1 MKKQNLS
8 EEFLR
13 MQKLA
18 GLNEGINY
26 SEIDSILGGTYKRP
40 EIAIDP
46 KIQEIAGILD
56 KLISSSFDYDMLE
69 DILNALGPIE
79 PKMLNKA
86 IDAMKSK
93 GEDFDLEGDNLIVRA
108 GNYSDDSE
116 GVALGWNDVKWTAG

>member
-18 GLNEGINY
+18 GLNEEINY
-26 SEIDSILGGTYKRP
+26 DEIDSMLGGTYKRP

-46 KIQEIAGILD
+46 EIQKAADILD
-56 KLISSSFDYDMLE
+56 KLISQPFDYDRLE

-79 PKMLNKA
+79 PEMLENA

-93 GEDFDLEGDNLIVRA
+93 GEFDLEGDHLIVRA
-108 GNYSDDSE
+108 DTYSDDSE

>member
-46 KIQEIAGILD
+46 KIQDIAGILD
-56 KLISSSFDYDMLE
+56 KLISQSFDYDMLE

-79 PKMLNKA
+79 PEMLDKA

-93 GEDFDLEGDNLIVRA
+93 GEFDLEGDNLIVRA

-116 GVALGWNDVKWTAG
+116 GVALGWNDEKWTAG

>member
-1 MKKQNLS
+1 MKKQILS
-8 EEFLR
+8 EEFSR

-46 KIQEIAGILD
+46 EIQKAADILD
-56 KLISSSFDYDMLE
+56 KLISQPFDYDRLE

-79 PKMLNKA
+79 PEMLENA

-93 GEDFDLEGDNLIVRA
+93 GEFDLEDDNLIVRA
-108 GNYSDDSE
+108 DTYSDDSE